1 MNIEMSDNI
10 WNKVLKGVKSGSV
23 NATLELMLHEAV
35 HE

>member
-10 WNKVLKGVKSGSV
+10 WNKVLKGIKSGSLNV
-23 NATLELMLHEAV
+23 TLELMLHEAA